1 MTDKEKKEQLLEL
14 IDDLCQDTFAR
25 NDELIESWIQDLSV
39 IYADEYRHTYS
50 DIFFKVQS
58 IISEWDSEV
67 LEILGENLNVL
78 YKKISEKYAEN
89 PADAS
94 LKNTIFSYKK
104 FADHINLE
112 IGRFNFI
119 KAQIPKLV
127 ENNNALQ
134 TVTSVTQLDEK
145 LVAKV
150 EELETAVNNIRPIAT
165 KAQSELDKL
174 DSKLES
180 NKISSITTL
189 TIFSAVVLAFSGGIT
204 FEAGMLQG
212 MASASPYRLVF
223 TIALTGFILF
233 NTIFALL
240 YMVGK
245 MAGKS
250 LNGKCKY
257 WCEDKNNHNAYI
269 TCDGGSCT
277 KRRPTP
283 SFICS
288 MLYRHTF
295 VTVVN
300 IILIAVM
307 YLDFFIWLFR
317 DNLCSVSFIIA
328 VTTPVLL
335 LVIVG
340 VFCWIKNALT
350 KKKILLKYKIN
361 LVKTLLSPEID
372 TETSWISNIG
382 RVLSRFVDVESDI
395 EKLRRGLKEKEL
407 DYEEAIEKVEAIV
420 QKQYDTNYKQYD
432 KITRVEH
439 KRNKREWKSLEDR
452 LKQLLKVEHNS

>member
-1 MTDKEKKEQLLEL
+1 MTDEEKKERLLNL
-14 IDDLCQDTFAR
+14 IDDLCKPSFAKDTK
-25 NDELIESWIQDLSV
+25 LIESWIQNLNV
-39 IYADEYRHTYS
+39 IYANEYRHTYS

-58 IISEWDSEV
+58 IISVSDSEV

-78 YKKISEKYAEN
+78 YAEINKKHDEN
-89 PADAS
+89 PADAN

-119 KAQIPKLV
+119 KSQIPKLS
-127 ENNNALQ
+127 ENNNVGQ
-134 TVTSVTQLDEK
+134 TTVPATQPDEE

-150 EELETAVNNIRPIAT
+150 DKLETAVNNIRPIAT

-174 DSKLES
+174 ESKLES

-204 FEAGMLQG
+204 FEAGMLEG

-257 WCEDKNNHNAYI
+257 WCENKYNDNAHI
-269 TCDGGSCT
+269 TCDGGNCT
-277 KRRPTP
+277 KRTPTP
-283 SFICS
+283 GLICK
-288 MLYRHTF
+288 MLYKHTF
-295 VTVVN
+295 VSIVDIVL
-300 IILIAVM
+300 IIVM
-307 YLDFFIWLFR
+307 YLDFFLWLFK
-317 DNLCSVSFIIA
+317 DNLCSLPFAISVIVPI
-328 VTTPVLL
+328 VV
-335 LVIVG
+335 LVI
-340 VFCWIKNALT
+340 CIIICSAKNKAIR
-350 KKKILLKYKIN
+350 KRILLKNKIDIVRRLLSLESSDETIWTSVISRTLSKAMGIKSDTEKLTERLKELGYKEALKAVDSFVEHQFENEDRVYTKVTKAEHKIN
-361 LVKTLLSPEID
+361 KKRWKS
-372 TETSWISNIG
+372 
-382 RVLSRFVDVESDI
+382 
-395 EKLRRGLKEKEL
+395 LKEKF
-407 DYEEAIEKVEAIV
+407 KKFVEN
-420 QKQYDTNYKQYD
+420 QK
-432 KITRVEH
+432 
-439 KRNKREWKSLEDR
+439 
-452 LKQLLKVEHNS
+452 

>member
-1 MTDKEKKEQLLEL
+1 MTEEEKKERLLNL
-14 IDDLCQDTFAR
+14 IDDLCKPSFAKDTK
-25 NDELIESWIQDLSV
+25 LIESWIQNLNV
-39 IYADEYRHTYS
+39 IYANEYRHTYS

-58 IISEWDSEV
+58 IISVSDSEV

-78 YKKISEKYAEN
+78 YAEINKKHDEN
-89 PADAS
+89 PADAN

-119 KAQIPKLV
+119 KSQIPKLS
-127 ENNNALQ
+127 ENNTVGQ
-134 TVTSVTQLDEK
+134 TTVPATQPDEE

-150 EELETAVNNIRPIAT
+150 DKLETAVNNIRPIAT

-204 FEAGMLQG
+204 FEAGMLEG
-212 MASASPYRLVF
+212 MAAASPYRLVF

-257 WCEDKNNHNAYI
+257 WCENKYNDTAHI

-277 KRRPTP
+277 KRTPTP
-283 SFICS
+283 GLICK
-288 MLYRHTF
+288 MLYKHTF
-295 VTVVN
+295 VTIVDIVL
-300 IILIAVM
+300 IIVM
-307 YLDFFIWLFR
+307 YLDFFLWLFK
-317 DNLCSVSFIIA
+317 DNLCSLPFLIA
-328 VTTPVLL
+328 VIAPFAVLM
-335 LVIVG
+335 IIIT
-340 VFCWIKNALT
+340 FCLT
-350 KKKILLKYKIN
+350 KSRAMKKRILLKNKIDIIRRL
-361 LVKTLLSPEID
+361 LVLDTD
-372 TETSWISNIG
+372 TEITWTSVISRALLKMTG
-382 RVLSRFVDVESDI
+382 AKSDT
-395 EKLRRGLKEKEL
+395 EKLTEKLKELGYK
-407 DYEEAIEKVEAIV
+407 EAIKAVDAFVQNQYETEEKVYTKV
-420 QKQYDTNYKQYD
+420 
-432 KITRVEH
+432 TRIEH
-439 KRNKREWKSLEDR
+439 KLNKKKWKSL
-452 LKQLLKVEHNS
+452 KGKFKTFVENQK

>member
-1 MTDKEKKEQLLEL
+1 MTDEEKKERLLNL
-14 IDDLCQDTFAR
+14 IDDLCKPSFAK
-25 NDELIESWIQDLSV
+25 DAGLIESWIQNLNV
-39 IYADEYRHTYS
+39 IYANEYRHTYS

-58 IISEWDSEV
+58 IISVSDSEV

-78 YKKISEKYAEN
+78 YEEINKKHDEN
-89 PADAS
+89 PADAN

-119 KAQIPKLV
+119 KSQIPKLS
-127 ENNNALQ
+127 ENNTVGQ
-134 TVTSVTQLDEK
+134 TTVPSTQPDEE

-150 EELETAVNNIRPIAT
+150 EKLETAVNNIRPIAT

-212 MASASPYRLVF
+212 MASSSPYRLVF

-257 WCEDKNNHNAYI
+257 WCENKFNDNTHVA
-269 TCDGGSCT
+269 CDGGSCA
-277 KRRPTP
+277 KRIPTP
-283 SFICS
+283 GFICA
-288 MLYRHTF
+288 MLYKHTL
-295 VTVVN
+295 VSVVN
-300 IILIAVM
+300 IILVGVM
-307 YLDFFIWLFR
+307 YLDFFLWLFK
-317 DNLCSVSFIIA
+317 DNLCSWSFGIA
-328 VTTPVLL
+328 SMAPALL
-335 LVIVG
+335 LAI
-340 VFCWIKNALT
+340 CITSCLIKNNLT
-350 KKKILLKYKIN
+350 KKKILLKNKIDIARR
-361 LVKTLLSPEID
+361 LMSLESD
-372 TETSWISNIG
+372 TEIPWTSVISRALL
-382 RVLSRFVDVESDI
+382 RVTGVKSDT
-395 EKLRRGLKEKEL
+395 EKLTEKLKELGYKEALKTVDSFVQNQYETEEKTYIKITRIEHKLNKKKWKSLKEKFKTF
-407 DYEEAIEKVEAIV
+407 IEN
-420 QKQYDTNYKQYD
+420 QK
-432 KITRVEH
+432 
-439 KRNKREWKSLEDR
+439 
-452 LKQLLKVEHNS
+452 

>member
-1 MTDKEKKEQLLEL
+1 MTDEEKKERLLNL
-14 IDDLCQDTFAR
+14 IDDLCKPSFAKDT
-25 NDELIESWIQDLSV
+25 ELIESWIQNLNV
-39 IYADEYRHTYS
+39 IYANEYRHTYS

-58 IISEWDSEV
+58 IISVSDSEV

-78 YKKISEKYAEN
+78 YAEINKKHDEN
-89 PADAS
+89 PADAN

-119 KAQIPKLV
+119 KTQIPKLS
-127 ENNNALQ
+127 ENNNVAQ
-134 TVTSVTQLDEK
+134 TTVPTTQADDK

-204 FEAGMLQG
+204 FEAGMLEG
-212 MASASPYRLVF
+212 MAAASPYRLVF

-257 WCEDKNNHNAYI
+257 WCENKYNDNTHI
-269 TCDGGSCT
+269 TCDGGGCA
-277 KRRPTP
+277 KRTPTP
-283 SFICS
+283 GLICK
-288 MLYRHTF
+288 MLYKHTF
-295 VTVVN
+295 VSIVDIVLLT
-300 IILIAVM
+300 VM
-307 YLDFFIWLFR
+307 YLDFFLWLFK
-317 DNLCSVSFIIA
+317 DNLCSLPFVIAIIA
-328 VTTPVLL
+328 PFAVLM
-335 LVIVG
+335 IIIT
-340 VFCWIKNALT
+340 FCLT
-350 KKKILLKYKIN
+350 KSRAMKKRILLKNKIDIIRR
-361 LVKTLLSPEID
+361 LLALDTD
-372 TETSWISNIG
+372 TEITWTSVISRALSKAIG
-382 RVLSRFVDVESDI
+382 IKSDT
-395 EKLRRGLKEKEL
+395 EKLTEKIKELGYKEALEAVDLFVEQQFENVEKAYEKISKAEHKTNKKQWKTLKEKL
-407 DYEEAIEKVEAIV
+407 
-420 QKQYDTNYKQYD
+420 
-432 KITRVEH
+432 KIFIGEQ
-439 KRNKREWKSLEDR
+439 N
-452 LKQLLKVEHNS
+452 